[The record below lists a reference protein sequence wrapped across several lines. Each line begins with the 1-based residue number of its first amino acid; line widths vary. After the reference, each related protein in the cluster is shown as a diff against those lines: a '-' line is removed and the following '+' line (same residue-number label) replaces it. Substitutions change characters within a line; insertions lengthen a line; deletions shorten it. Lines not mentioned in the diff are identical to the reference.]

1 MQRRTFLTSL
11 IGTAAL
17 SSVIDDQGD
26 AQTVSPEFYV
36 WRQYV
41 LRNGTQMR
49 RLAEFVQNAAIP
61 ALNRL
66 GSKPVG
72 VFEVVAGI
80 PTPTLF
86 TLTPVAS
93 LERLA
98 TLDSSLEADEQFTK
112 AGAAYIDAPATD
124 MPYVRQEVSLLAAFP
139 KTPHLDIPAATASKG
154 PRLFE
159 LRTYQNPTEKAQ
171 RAKMRMF
178 AEMGEIEIF
187 KRVGLTPVFF
197 SRTLIG
203 PHMPSIVYMLVH
215 ENMTARDKSW
225 GNFSSDPE
233 WQKLRAT
240 PGYSDAEIVSNIT
253 TVFLRPAAYSQV

>member
-1 MQRRTFLTSL
+1 MERRTFLTSIL
-11 IGTAAL
+11 GTAAL
-17 SSVIDDQGD
+17 SGAIADQAGG
-26 AQTVSPEFYV
+26 QTTSPEFYV

-41 LRNGTQMR
+41 LRNGTEMR

-66 GSKPVG
+66 GHRPIG
-72 VFEVVAGI
+72 VFEVVAGV

-86 TLTPVAS
+86 VLTPVAS
-93 LERLA
+93 LDRLA
-98 TLDSSLEADEQFTK
+98 TLDSALEADEQFMK
-112 AGAAYIDAPATD
+112 AGASYIDAPATD

-139 KTPHLDIPAATASKG
+139 KTPRLEIPAATAAKG

-159 LRTYQNPTEKAQ
+159 LRTYENPTEKAQ

-178 AEMGEIEIF
+178 SEMGEIEIF
-187 KRVGLTPVFF
+187 KRVGLAPVFF

-203 PHMPSIVYMLVH
+203 PRMPSIVYMLVH
-215 ENMTARDKSW
+215 ENMAGREKSW

-240 PGYSDAEIVSNIT
+240 PGYSDADIVSNIT
-253 TVFLRPAAYSQV
+253 TVFLRPSAYSQI